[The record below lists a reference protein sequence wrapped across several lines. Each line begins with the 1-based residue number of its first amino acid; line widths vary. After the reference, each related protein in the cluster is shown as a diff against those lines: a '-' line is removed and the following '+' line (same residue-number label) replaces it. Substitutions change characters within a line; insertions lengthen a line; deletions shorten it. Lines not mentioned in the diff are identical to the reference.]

1 MITLFAKPLVVVS
14 FTVALFVAGV
24 VAAQQQPADRT
35 HDWVTGKWRGPAP
48 GGGMIVLDIKVVSG
62 DQITGTS
69 QLESKSS
76 YQPEVSGK
84 VEGDK
89 VTIILTN
96 PRSGNNAR
104 FDLTRSG
111 EQLSGSRKGQPV
123 VFEKVP

>member
-1 MITLFAKPLVVVS
+1 MTARSARRFFAVS
-14 FTVALFVAGV
+14 FFFPLLLVTL
-24 VAAQQQPADRT
+24 VAAQQQPADRA
-35 HDWVTGKWRGPAP
+35 HDWLNGKWRGPAP
-48 GGGMIVLDIKVVSG
+48 GGGIIVIDIKVVNG

-69 QLESKSS
+69 QLESRSS

-111 EQLSGSRKGQPV
+111 GQLSGSRKGQPV
-123 VFEKVP
+123 VFEKIP